1 MHWRGFLCLA
11 PLRPPRME
19 VPGRYRLFYRP
30 NLRRRDLNSREAT
43 VLEAATLYR
52 LSDCPGGWE
61 QAMRH
66 LRLPWPARGTPLRK
80 DRLLWA
86 AATEP
91 VTSEMRDVGDGERR
105 FEAVMSRLERD
116 LPDVVRDP

>member
-1 MHWRGFLCLA
+1 LPRCARPGWRC
-11 PLRPPRME
+11 R
-19 VPGRYRLFYRP
+19 GRYRLFYRP
-30 NLRRRDLNSREAT
+30 NLRRRDLNSSEAT